1 VHIIPESEL
10 VLNSDGSVYHLGLLP
25 ENIADTIITVGDPG
39 RVFKVS
45 KYFDTVDF
53 EMTRRE
59 YITHTG
65 TYNGKRITVMS
76 TGMGTDNIEIL
87 MTELDALVNVDLST
101 RQVKENKKAL
111 NIIRIGTSGS
121 IQLDVPLD
129 GHLASVYGIG
139 LDTLMCFYTLEQSAE
154 ESAIGQQIQDMLQLP
169 FKPYCVAGS
178 ATLRN
183 KFAFDML
190 EGNTLTC
197 PGFYAPQGREVRLK
211 TSVENLVDRYNKFV
225 SGDFRLT
232 NFEMETAGY
241 YAMGRMLGHE
251 MLSLNAI
258 VANRITHNFS
268 RQADEIVDQLIKK
281 VLQRL

>member
-1 VHIIPESEL
+1 MHIILESEL
-10 VLNSDGSVYHLGLLP
+10 ILNSDGSVYHLGLLP

-53 EMTRRE
+53 EMTKRE

-65 TYNGKRITVMS
+65 TYKGKRITVMS

-101 RQVKENKKAL
+101 RQVKESKKAL

-129 GHLASVYGIG
+129 AHLAAVNGIG

-154 ESAIGQQIQDMLQLP
+154 ENAIGQQIQDMLQLP

-178 ATLRN
+178 TTLRS

-211 TSVENLVDRYNKFV
+211 TSVENLVDRYNKFE
-225 SGDFRLT
+225 SGNFRLT

-251 MLSLNAI
+251 VLSLNAI

-268 RQADEIVDQLIKK
+268 RQADEIVDQLIQK